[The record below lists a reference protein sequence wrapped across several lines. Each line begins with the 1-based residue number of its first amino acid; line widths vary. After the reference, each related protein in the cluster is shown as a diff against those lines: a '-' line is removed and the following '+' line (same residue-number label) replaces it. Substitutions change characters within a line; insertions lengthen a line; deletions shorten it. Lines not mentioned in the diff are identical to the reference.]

1 MSAELTQ
8 EVLNKVAELQ
18 AKVAFLDRLV
28 ADKLMDE
35 ILSLKLSVHGVVR
48 DMQKVGQML
57 EGMQSQIEGG
67 ADESGVMRGPGQ
79 ELNEIEDE

>member
-18 AKVAFLDRLV
+18 ARLAFVDKLV
-28 ADKLMDE
+28 TDKLMDE

-48 DMQKVGQML
+48 DMQKVGAML
-57 EGMQSQIEGG
+57 EGMQAQIEGG
-67 ADESGVMRGPGQ
+67 GTGDVMRGSGS
-79 ELNEIEDE
+79 ELSEIEDE